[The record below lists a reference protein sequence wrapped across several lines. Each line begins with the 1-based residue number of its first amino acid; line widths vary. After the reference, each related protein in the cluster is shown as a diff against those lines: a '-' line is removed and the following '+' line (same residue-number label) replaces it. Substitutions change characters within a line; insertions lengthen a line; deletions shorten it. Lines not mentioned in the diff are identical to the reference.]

1 MAWHIK
7 KTSLLGSSAVGTVY
21 FKGDNSWTENY
32 DNRKTYTSQAKAKE
46 EDFIWKKKNNN
57 GWDVVAVNES
67 A

>member
-7 KTSLLGSSAVGTVY
+7 KTSLLGSTAVGTVY

-46 EDFIWKKKNNN
+46 EDFIWKKKITA
-57 GWDVVAVNES
+57 GWDVVAVNEN

>member
-7 KTSLLGSSAVGTVY
+7 KTSLLGASAVGTVY
-21 FKGDNSWTENY
+21 FKGGNSWTETF

-46 EDFIWKKKNNN
+46 EDFIWKKKVSA
-57 GWDVVAVNES
+57 GWDVVAVNEN

>member
-32 DNRKTYTSQAKAKE
+32 DNRKTYT
-46 EDFIWKKKNNN
+46 
-57 GWDVVAVNES
+57 
-67 A
+67 